1 MRILVVEDEEIIAD
15 AIATKLRVEKYE
27 VDTCFDGE
35 TGLDMAL
42 DNIYDLIVLDIMLP
56 KTDGLTVLREIKEHD
71 IHAKVIMLTA
81 KSTLDDKLKGFD
93 LGANDYVTKPFHIE
107 ELIARV
113 NAILRSKNR
122 KNQDVLEFGDLNLDV
137 RSSTLTCITTGESI
151 NVPYREFLVLEYLM
165 NHKSQIVSRMQI
177 YDSVWGIDNDFES
190 NNLEA
195 YLSFLRRK
203 IKIIGSHVKIKA
215 VRNLGYKLIAE

>member
-1 MRILVVEDEEIIAD
+1 MRILIIEDEEIIAD
-15 AIATKLRVEKYE
+15 AIATKLRADKYE

-42 DNIYDLIVLDIMLP
+42 DDIYDLIILDIMLP

-71 IHAKVIMLTA
+71 VQAKVIMLTA
-81 KSTLDDKLKGFD
+81 KSTLDDKLKGFET
-93 LGANDYVTKPFHIE
+93 GANDYVTKPFHVE
-107 ELIARV
+107 ELVARV

-122 KNQDVLEFGDLNLDV
+122 KNQDALEFGDLNLDV
-137 RSSTLTCITTGESI
+137 RSSALTCITTGESI
-151 NVPYREFLVLEYLM
+151 NVPYREFQVLEYLM
-165 NHKSQIVSRMQI
+165 IHQSQIVSRMQI

-215 VRNLGYKLIAE
+215 VRNLGYKLVAE